1 MNIEEKLGLS
11 ARKGKITLL
20 REGLFLRC
28 YEESLYAVING
39 PYPTLS
45 VISRA
50 FKNLNGRRVLY
61 GGFSEPQRRK
71 ILPDAIEME
80 WGYECGC
87 HDIDTEKY
95 RAWWDNIVHHMDMA
109 NNEKVQE
116 QNGVQILLDG
126 ECCRFLASW
135 QPEAFPSAVDAG
147 FIAAVKKKAG
157 V

>member
-1 MNIEEKLGLS
+1 MNIGDKLALS

-28 YEESLYAVING
+28 YEESLYTLVCG

-45 VISRA
+45 VISRT

-61 GGFSEPQRRK
+61 GGFPEPQLCK
-71 ILPDAIEME
+71 ILPDAIETE
-80 WGYECGC
+80 WGYECDC
-87 HDIDTEKY
+87 PDMDIEQY
-95 RAWWDNIVHHMDMA
+95 RAWWDNIVRHAA
-109 NNEKVQE
+109 NNERSPSKE
-116 QNGVQILLDG
+116 GVQILLDG

-135 QPEAFPSAVDAG
+135 QPDAFPASVDTG